1 MRDHKEVGLTADDVK
16 EMYRTMLLSRKMD
29 ERMWLLNRA
38 GKLPF
43 VISCQG
49 QEATQVGAAYALDKE
64 VDVLSPYYRDLALVT
79 HFGMTPLET
88 MLSAFAKEG
97 DIQSGGRQMPGHFSK
112 KANNILT
119 QGSTVTT
126 QVLHA
131 VGAAYK
137 FKMDNEKR
145 VALTTLGEGSTSQG
159 DFHEGLNFAGVHKL
173 PVICLIENNE
183 YAISVPAKL
192 QYAAEK
198 LSDRAVGYGIH
209 GERVD
214 GNDPFAVYEVMKKA
228 RERAINGEGA
238 SLIEAMSTRLTA
250 HSSDDDDSYRAIE
263 EREKNKEA
271 DCIAHLKKYMVENDI
286 AEDSWFVEIED
297 ELKVIIK
304 DATKEAEAAPYPKA
318 EDALKNVYEEV
329 NNG

>member
-1 MRDHKEVGLTADDVK
+1 MKNHEEVGLTDDDVK
-16 EMYRTMLLSRKMD
+16 KMYRTMLLSRKLD

-49 QEATQVGAAYALDKE
+49 QEATQVGAGFALDREK
-64 VDVLSPYYRDLALVT
+64 DILSPYYRDLALVT

-112 KANNILT
+112 KSNNILS
-119 QGSTVTT
+119 QGSAVTT

-137 FKMDNEKR
+137 FKLDGEKR

-173 PVICLIENNE
+173 PVICLIENNK
-183 YAISVPAKL
+183 YAISVPTHL
-192 QYAAEK
+192 QYAVEK
-198 LSDRAVGYGIH
+198 LSDRAHGYGMH
-209 GERVD
+209 GDHVD
-214 GNDPFAVYEVMKKA
+214 GNDPFAVYEVVKKA
-228 RERAINGEGA
+228 RERAVNGEGGT
-238 SLIEAMSTRLTA
+238 LIEAMSTRLTA
-250 HSSDDDDSYRAIE
+250 HSSDDDDAYRTLE
-263 EREKNKEA
+263 EREKNKEE
-271 DCIAHLKKYMVENDI
+271 DCLVRMKDYMTEKNI
-286 AEDSWFVEIED
+286 AEESWFLEMEE
-297 ELKVIIK
+297 ELKVIVK
-304 DATKEAEAAPYPKA
+304 DATKEAENAPYPKA
-318 EDALKNVYEEV
+318 EDALKNVYEEA
-329 NNG
+329 NHG